1 MLKDSLAIYYQKK
14 RLQKRARERYQD
26 LPEKE
31 KEQLWKYGYEQYK
44 NYPEDEKSS
53 LL

>member
-1 MLKDSLAIYYQKK
+1 MSKHFLTDIIAKTKK
-14 RLQKRARERYQD
+14 ASQRYQD